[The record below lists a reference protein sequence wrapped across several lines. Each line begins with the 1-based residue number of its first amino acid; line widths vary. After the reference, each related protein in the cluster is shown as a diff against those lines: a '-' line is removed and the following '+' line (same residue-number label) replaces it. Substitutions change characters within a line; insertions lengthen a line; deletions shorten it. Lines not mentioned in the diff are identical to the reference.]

1 MGQVT
6 ARQQKNCKNW
16 EYRFEGAPID
26 GKRKFYSK
34 GGFKTKK
41 LALEAGAQ
49 AYAEYNNSGNHFKP
63 SEISFSDFLD
73 EWFNL
78 YCKVNL
84 AATTQANYAKYIRLY
99 IKPALGEYKLRA
111 ITASALQ
118 KLINDLF
125 NSGMSRNTLTSV
137 KGILTKSLT
146 YAVEPLRYIQQSPA
160 VYVKL
165 PLPSAKPDNPQ
176 TSHPHSLLT
185 KQQIV
190 QIFERF
196 PQGTTAYIPLL
207 FGYKCGLRLGE
218 AFAVTWQDI
227 DFENATL
234 NVNKQL
240 QWSADKGVWYFA
252 PPKYNSKRVID
263 IDTALVDVLKKTKE
277 IQIENKSNYGE
288 YYVTLYEKEHSREI
302 SSSGDKEVD
311 FINVRDNGEF
321 IQPRIMQHTSTVIQD
336 ELGITEFTFHSLRHT
351 HASILL
357 ENRCDIKY
365 VQERLGHK
373 NIEVTL
379 NIYQHLSEQM
389 KAQNKKLLDRIF
401 D

>member
-1 MGQVT
+1 MGKVS
-6 ARQQKNCKNW
+6 ARQQNGCKNW
-16 EYRFEGAPID
+16 EYRFEGASID
-26 GKRKFYSK
+26 GKRKQFSK

-41 LALEAGAQ
+41 LALEAGAK
-49 AYAEYNNSGNHFKP
+49 AYAEYNNTGRHFIP

-99 IKPALGEYKLRA
+99 IKPALGKYKLKA

-118 KLINDLF
+118 QLINDLF

-137 KGILTKSLT
+137 KGILTKSLM
-146 YAVEPLRYIQQSPA
+146 YAVEPLQYIQQSPA

-165 PLPSAKPDNPQ
+165 PLTSAKPDNPQ
-176 TSHPHSLLT
+176 TSHPHSLLS
-185 KQQIV
+185 KQQITL
-190 QIFERF
+190 ILERF
-196 PQGTTAYIPLL
+196 PLGTTAHLPLL
-207 FGYKCGLRLGE
+207 LGYKCGLRLGE
-218 AFAVTWQDI
+218 AFAVTWQDV

-240 QWSADKGVWYFA
+240 QWSAEKGVWYFA

-263 IDTALVDVLKKTKE
+263 IDTSLVDVLKSVKE
-277 IQIENKSNYGE
+277 TQRENKIKYGE
-288 YYVTLYEKEHSREI
+288 YYVTLYETEHSREI
-302 SSSGDKEVD
+302 STTGNTEVD
-311 FINVRDNGEF
+311 FINVRENGEF

-351 HASILL
+351 HASMLL

-365 VQERLGHK
+365 VQQRLGHK

-389 KAQNKKLLDRIF
+389 KAQNKQLLGTIF

>member
-1 MGQVT
+1 MFNAASCFCLSAISLSRALLWAT

-137 KGILTKSLT
+137 KGILT
-146 YAVEPLRYIQQSPA
+146 I
-160 VYVKL
+160 
-165 PLPSAKPDNPQ
+165 
-176 TSHPHSLLT
+176 SH
-185 KQQIV
+185 
-190 QIFERF
+190 
-196 PQGTTAYIPLL
+196 
-207 FGYKCGLRLGE
+207 
-218 AFAVTWQDI
+218 
-227 DFENATL
+227 
-234 NVNKQL
+234 
-240 QWSADKGVWYFA
+240 
-252 PPKYNSKRVID
+252 
-263 IDTALVDVLKKTKE
+263 
-277 IQIENKSNYGE
+277 
-288 YYVTLYEKEHSREI
+288 
-302 SSSGDKEVD
+302 
-311 FINVRDNGEF
+311 
-321 IQPRIMQHTSTVIQD
+321 
-336 ELGITEFTFHSLRHT
+336 
-351 HASILL
+351 
-357 ENRCDIKY
+357 
-365 VQERLGHK
+365 
-373 NIEVTL
+373 
-379 NIYQHLSEQM
+379 
-389 KAQNKKLLDRIF
+389 
-401 D
+401 